1 MSQQA
6 VIEQFIITLSAEQG
20 AASHTLEAY
29 RSDLALISDALPAGA
44 RLETVSADHISAIL
58 GLWHKQGRAPSTIAR
73 RLSALRHFMNWQI
86 AEGLR
91 ADNPCLHIDTP
102 KQAKQLPKSLSE
114 DEVARLIAA
123 CSQLDGADGLR
134 MAAGLELL
142 YAAGLR
148 ISELL
153 EIKTSAIKTDSQM
166 LLITGKGGKE
176 RLVSLTRIAIDT
188 ALRWCE
194 MRDDGAII
202 TEHDQLMGDRN
213 GQMSRQKFSQLLKQ
227 LAHIASIDP
236 AKVSPH
242 KLRHSFA
249 THMLNRGADLRS
261 LQILLG
267 HADISTTQIYT
278 HTRPERLAG
287 LVNHAHPLAD
297 IHKKH

>member
-1 MSQQA
+1 MSQDR

-20 AASHTLEAY
+20 ASIHTLDAY
-29 RSDLALISDALPAGA
+29 RSDLALTADALPANTGF
-44 RLETVSADHISAIL
+44 EHVTADDISKIL
-58 GLWHKQGRAPSTIAR
+58 GLWHRQHLSAATISR
-73 RLSALRHFMNWQI
+73 RLSALRHFMVWQI
-86 AEGLR
+86 AEGIR
-91 ADNPCLHIDTP
+91 RDNPCLHIDTP

-114 DEVARLIAA
+114 DEVARLISA
-123 CSQLDGADGLR
+123 CAKLAEPHRIR

-153 EIKTSAIKTDSQM
+153 DIKTSAIKPENQM
-166 LLITGKGGKE
+166 LLVTGKGGKE
-176 RLVSLTRIAIDT
+176 RLVPLTKIAIET

-194 MRDDGAII
+194 MRDKNGIAD
-202 TEHDQLMGDRN
+202 HDQLMGDAT

-227 LAHIASIDP
+227 LAHIAGIEP

-242 KLRHSFA
+242 ILRHSFA

-297 IHKKH
+297 KHKKD

>member
-20 AASHTLEAY
+20 AAPHTLEAY
-29 RSDLALISDALPAGA
+29 RSDLELIAEALPAGTGFD
-44 RLETVSADHISAIL
+44 RLTAEHISAIL
-58 GLWHKQGRAPSTIAR
+58 GLWHSQNRAPSTIAR
-73 RLSALRHFMNWQI
+73 RLSALRHFMSWQI

-102 KQAKQLPKSLSE
+102 KQAKQLPKSLTE

-123 CSQLDGADGLR
+123 CGRLDDGDRLR

-153 EIKTSAIKTDSQM
+153 EIRTSAIKPDSQM

-176 RLVSLTRIAIDT
+176 RLVPLTRIAIDT
-188 ALRWCE
+188 ALRWCK
-194 MRDDGAII
+194 MRDNDGII
-202 TEHDQLMGDRN
+202 TDHDQLMGDRN
-213 GQMSRQKFSQLLKQ
+213 GLMSRQKFSQLLKQ
-227 LAHIASIDP
+227 LAQIASIDP
-236 AKVSPH
+236 SKVSPH

-297 IHKKH
+297 MREKD

>member
-1 MSQQA
+1 MSQQQ

-20 AASHTLEAY
+20 ASIHTLDAY
-29 RSDLALISDALPAGA
+29 RSDLTIIATALPATA
-44 RLETVSADHISAIL
+44 RFDTVTAEQLSALLGDWHRQKLSAATIS
-58 GLWHKQGRAPSTIAR
+58 R
-73 RLSALRHFMNWQI
+73 RLSALRHFMSWQI
-86 AEGLR
+86 AEGFR
-91 ADNPCLHIDTP
+91 KDNPCLHIDTP

-114 DEVARLIAA
+114 DEVARLISA
-123 CSQLDGADGLR
+123 CDQLAEKDRLR

-153 EIKTSAIKTDSQM
+153 DIRTSAIKADSQM

-176 RLVSLTRIAIDT
+176 RLVPLTRIAIDT

-194 MRDDGAII
+194 RRDSEPI
-202 TEHDQLMGDRN
+202 TDHDQLMGDKS
-213 GQMSRQKFSQLLKQ
+213 GQMSRQKFSELLKQ
-227 LAHIASIDP
+227 LALIAGIEP
-236 AKVSPH
+236 EKVSPH

-261 LQILLG
+261 LQVLLG

-297 IHKKH
+297 KFKKD

>member
-20 AASHTLEAY
+20 AAPHTLEAY
-29 RSDLALISDALPAGA
+29 RSDLELIAEALPAGTGFD
-44 RLETVSADHISAIL
+44 RLTAEHISAIL
-58 GLWHKQGRAPSTIAR
+58 GLWHSQNRAPSTIAR
-73 RLSALRHFMNWQI
+73 RLSALRHFMSWQI

-102 KQAKQLPKSLSE
+102 KQAKQLPKSLTE

-123 CSQLDGADGLR
+123 CGRLDDGDRLR

-153 EIKTSAIKTDSQM
+153 EIRTSAIKPDSQM

-176 RLVSLTRIAIDT
+176 RLVPLTRIAIDT

-194 MRDDGAII
+194 MRDNDGII
-202 TEHDQLMGDRN
+202 TDHDQLMGDRN
-213 GQMSRQKFSQLLKQ
+213 GLMNRQKFSQLLKQ
-227 LAHIASIDP
+227 LAQIASIEP
-236 AKVSPH
+236 SKVSPH

-297 IHKKH
+297 MRKKD

>member
-1 MSQQA
+1 MSQQQ

-20 AASHTLEAY
+20 ASIHTLDAY
-29 RSDLALISDALPAGA
+29 RSDLTIIATALPAKA
-44 RLETVSADHISAIL
+44 RFDTVTAEQLSALLGDWHRQKLSAATIS
-58 GLWHKQGRAPSTIAR
+58 R
-73 RLSALRHFMNWQI
+73 RLSALRHFMSWQF
-86 AEGLR
+86 AEGFR
-91 ADNPCLHIDTP
+91 KDNPCLHIDTP

-114 DEVARLIAA
+114 DEVARLISA
-123 CSQLDGADGLR
+123 CDQLAEKDRLR

-153 EIKTSAIKTDSQM
+153 DIRTSAIKADSQM

-176 RLVSLTRIAIDT
+176 RLVPLTRIAIDT

-194 MRDDGAII
+194 RRDSEPI
-202 TEHDQLMGDRN
+202 TDHDQLMGDKS
-213 GQMSRQKFSQLLKQ
+213 GQMSRQKFSELLKQ
-227 LAHIASIDP
+227 LALTAGIEP
-236 AKVSPH
+236 EKVSPH

-261 LQILLG
+261 LQLLLG

-297 IHKKH
+297 KFKKD